1 MQMQV
6 QPPEAADEAATAAD
20 DDISEPDE
28 DTIAGQMAAMRG
40 QPVKRIDGEEGEDE
54 YTTSDS
60 EEEDESSDS
69 SSSDSDSD

>member
-1 MQMQV
+1 MQV
-6 QPPEAADEAATAAD
+6 QPPEAVEEAGAAAD

-40 QPVKRIDGEEGEDE
+40 QPVKRIDGDGEGEDE

-60 EEEDESSDS
+60 EEDESSDS